1 MNIASRTSLLLGLLL
16 LSTGVGNA
24 RDLINGP
31 DPLAELL
38 DVLQEETEQATAA
51 RLNIDFVPGMMTVL
65 HGEDLLEMGLAT
77 VLDALALV
85 PGAQSTMT
93 SFGQPQIIFRGAGRN
108 FASSNAK
115 LLLDGQSMN
124 SALNGQSTLLALP
137 LELVDRIEVIRGP
150 GASLYGEF
158 AFAGVINVIT
168 RTEGNRAFARLSRD
182 GRRSGGVMGHF
193 DTLGGR
199 LGLVASLSDNP
210 GGQVQA
216 GEDKLRGQN
225 GSHAPGPSNERGRHS
240 TLMAEWDFGDTRLH
254 LRQLTTGLGDHF
266 GINDILPPPEQ
277 RLVRTLTDQIIAL
290 EQNLDQGENQ
300 FALTLAWSR
309 FTLASDRISLLP
321 AGYTLI
327 DPASGTPVLDPD
339 TNQPVTFP
347 DGTWG
352 SPYHSE
358 ERWNNRLQ
366 WSRPWGRNHH
376 LMGGVELSWITQT
389 SAWVERNYDPN
400 DLGRGP
406 LPPQRYQ
413 GEQSWIKE
421 GLKREIYSLYLQDDW
436 NWRDRFMLT
445 LGFRADH
452 YSDVGSHLSPRLAA
466 VARLAEHHTA
476 KLQWTDAFRPPTFI
490 ELYSQNNPVVI
501 GQRNLH
507 PERLRSLEASYAF
520 NDGRTRLR
528 ATAFHI
534 RLDQLIG
541 IDNSATPPRY
551 NNLYTHEFNGIE
563 LDYEGHLH
571 PRLIAFA
578 NASLLAAEQNDTEY
592 DPFFGLATHLGNAGL
607 RLRIRPGVRL
617 TALYQDVGT
626 RAREPGDP
634 RPPLPGYHTVDV
646 TVSVAPPLR
655 IPLVVR
661 ATIRN
666 LLQDDI
672 RYSAP
677 AGTYP
682 DDYPRPGRSFWLS
695 FTLDY

>member
-1 MNIASRTSLLLGLLL
+1 MSRKKRISSVLALCLLAPTAGI
-16 LSTGVGNA
+16 TDE
-24 RDLINGP
+24 RPP
-31 DPLAELL
+31 DPLADLL
-38 DVLQEETEQATAA
+38 DVLQEETEQATTS

-65 HGEDLLEMGLAT
+65 HGEELLEMGLAT
-77 VLDALALV
+77 VFDALSLV

-124 SALNGQSTLLALP
+124 SALNGQSTLLSLP

-150 GASLYGEF
+150 GASIYGEF

-168 RTEGNRAFARLSRD
+168 RNDGNRAFGRFSRD
-182 GRRSGGVMGHF
+182 GRRGVGAMNHF
-193 DTLGGR
+193 DVMGGR
-199 LGLVASLSDNP
+199 LGLTASLNDNP

-216 GEDKLRGQN
+216 GMDKLQGQN
-225 GSHAPGPSNERGRHS
+225 GSYAPGPSNERSRHN

-277 RLVRTLTDQIIAL
+277 RIVRTLTDQLIAL

-300 FALTLAWSR
+300 FDLTLAWSR
-309 FTLASDRISLLP
+309 FIVDSDRISLLP

-327 DPASGTPVLDPD
+327 DPSSGNPVLDPD
-339 TNQPVTFP
+339 TNQPITFP

-376 LMGGVELSWITQT
+376 ILAGVELSWITQT
-389 SAWVERNYDPN
+389 DTWVERNYDPN
-400 DLGRGP
+400 DLSRGP
-406 LPPQRYQ
+406 LPPQRYTGDQ
-413 GEQSWIKE
+413 GWIKQ
-421 GLKREIYSLYLQDDW
+421 GLKREIYSLYAQDDW

-445 LGFRADH
+445 AGFRADR
-452 YSDVGSHLSPRLAA
+452 YSDVGTHLSPRLAA

-476 KLQWTDAFRPPTFI
+476 KLQWADAFRPPTFI
-490 ELYSQNNPVVI
+490 ELYTQNNPVVI
-501 GQRNLH
+501 GQPRIH

-528 ATAFHI
+528 ATIFHV

-541 IDNSATPPRY
+541 IDDSTTPPRY
-551 NNLYTHEFNGIE
+551 ANPYTHEFNGVE

-571 PRLIAFA
+571 PRLTAFA
-578 NASLLAAEQNDTEY
+578 NLSLLGAEKNSTEY
-592 DPFFGLATHLGNAGL
+592 APFFGLATHLANAGL

-617 TALYQDVGT
+617 STLYQDVGS
-626 RAREPGDP
+626 RAREPTDN
-634 RPPLPGYHTVDV
+634 RPSLPGYHTVD
-646 TVSVAPPLR
+646 TTLSVVLPVR
-655 IPLVVR
+655 IPTVIR
-661 ATIRN
+661 ATVRN

-672 RYSAP
+672 RYPAP

-695 FTLDY
+695 FSVDY